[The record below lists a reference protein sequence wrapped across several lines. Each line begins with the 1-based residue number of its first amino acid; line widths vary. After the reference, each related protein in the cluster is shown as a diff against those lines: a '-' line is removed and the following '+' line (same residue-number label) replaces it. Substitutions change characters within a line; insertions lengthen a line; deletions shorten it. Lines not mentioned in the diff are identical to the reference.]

1 MSRHPGPS
9 TLGELLRGYRF
20 AAGLGQRALAE
31 RAGISV
37 RTLRYLE
44 QGQIRRP
51 HADSIQRLVAALNL
65 SEAARTRLREA
76 CEAAVSSPRTAGLRV
91 SVLGPLALHLGGGPV
106 EVPSVLQRSLLGL
119 LAMQPGVVV
128 GTDEIVD
135 VLWGE
140 QPPRTCRQLVQTY
153 VRHLRDLID
162 PDRPG
167 PDAGRV
173 LRATKGGYRADLSAE
188 ESDVATFD
196 ELLGLARSV
205 EAGGDRPAALEA
217 YGRALRCWRGPVLAD
232 GGERIREH
240 PTAVAIGG
248 RQVTAAVARADL
260 ALALGSAEEVVAD
273 LRELSAREPLHEEL
287 AGRLMLA
294 LASCGQ
300 QAAALDVFTRISSR
314 LDADLG
320 LQPSAALRAAHLR
333 VLRADLPPK
342 PPVLPA
348 LPAPVPVSPP
358 AADRPVPAQL
368 PGLTLGFTGRADQLR
383 QLDSLLPD
391 PATGDGPHQ
400 TGTVLAAITGT
411 GGVGK
416 TALAVHWAHRVR
428 DRFPDGELFV
438 DLRGHSAQAPVRPVE
453 ALARFLLALGVA
465 AERIPGTPEAA
476 ADLYRT
482 LSAGRRMLVV
492 LDNAVD
498 PEQVRPLLPG
508 GLGCLVLVTSRDRL
522 AGLTARDGARRIG
535 VDVLAPEESRLLL
548 RRMLG
553 ESRVD
558 ADPQAAADLA
568 HACGHLPLA
577 LRISAA
583 NVDHTPWRTLRDQAD
598 ELREGDRLTALS
610 VTGDQTTAVRTAFSL
625 SYQALDAPVRRMF
638 RLLALLPGPET
649 GLRAAAV
656 VTGTTVEDAAR
667 LVERLTAA
675 HLLREHRPGRYR
687 FHDLVALY
695 AAERLGLEETDT
707 SRRAASDA
715 LYDWLLAA
723 VDRCASLLYPG
734 MKQRLPGDEDAVRSD
749 AAPPEITDAAAAM
762 RWLDAELP
770 TLAAAVHQ
778 AAAEGRQAA
787 WLLADALRGYAWIR
801 KHTVDW
807 TALGQ
812 AALAAA
818 RAAGEPVA
826 EAAMH
831 HLLGHAHVR
840 QSHVDTAITHFEQ
853 LLALAE
859 AADWREGAAIAH
871 TNLSMVSRLSGRLR
885 RSAEHL
891 ERAMEL
897 DQQGGLSDGHP
908 VVLGNLAHVLRDLG
922 RLSESLDCLVRAERL
937 PAALDNQHNQIRRQA
952 DLGRTRHL
960 LGDTVQAARH
970 LQVAL
975 AMARECGD
983 LGGEAYA
990 LRLTASAGRDAGDLV
1005 RALELAR
1012 TAAAL
1017 SDQDI
1022 DDYFR
1027 AAARLTLGSVLLAL
1041 GRHGEASDAWR
1052 EALKLARERG
1062 AHDLEARSLIGLASG
1077 RRPLDREQA
1086 ATALE
1091 IARRTEYVL
1100 VQGEALTVLARGGLE
1115 HGEPAVAADYARQA
1129 LAMHRRSGHRKG
1141 QAQALDLLGRAVDA
1155 TREEDPAPYRREAL
1169 EIFDALGDR
1178 HAAAL
1183 RRRLVTSD
1191 GGLDGGMAGGTDRQ
1205 RCDTADAS
1213 ADPTASGPG
1222 TSPPPVP

>member
-1 MSRHPGPS
+1 MSRRPGPS

-76 CEAAVSSPRTAGLRV
+76 GEAATSSRPAGLRV
-91 SVLGPLALHLGGGPV
+91 SVLGPLALHLDGSPV

-205 EAGGDRPAALEA
+205 EAGGDRAAALEA

-294 LASCGQ
+294 LASSGQ

-342 PPVLPA
+342 PPALPA
-348 LPAPVPVSPP
+348 LPALSALPAPVSPH
-358 AADRPVPAQL
+358 AADRPEPVPAQL

-482 LSAGRRMLVV
+482 LSTGRRMLVV

-508 GLGCLVLVTSRDRL
+508 GLGCVVLVTSRDRL

-610 VTGDQTTAVRTAFSL
+610 VTGDQTTAVRTAFGL

-656 VTGTTVEDAAR
+656 VTGTTIEDAAR

-695 AAERLGLEETDT
+695 AAERLRLEETDT

-734 MKQRLPGDEDAVRSD
+734 MKQRLPGDEDAARSD

-770 TLAAAVHQ
+770 NLAAAVHQ
-778 AAAEGRQAA
+778 AAAEGRQTA
-787 WLLADALRGYAWIR
+787 WLLANALRGYAWIR
-801 KHTVDW
+801 KHAVDW

-812 AALAAA
+812 AALDSA
-818 RAAGEPVA
+818 RAAGEPLA

-937 PAALDNQHNQIRRQA
+937 PAALDNQHNRIRRLA
-952 DLGRTRHL
+952 DLGRIRHL
-960 LGDTVQAARH
+960 LGDTKDAARH
-970 LQVAL
+970 LRAAL
-975 AMARECGD
+975 TTARECGD
-983 LGGEAYA
+983 LGGEAYV
-990 LRLTASAGRDAGDLV
+990 LRLTASAHRDAGDLD
-1005 RALELAR
+1005 RALELSR
-1012 TAAAL
+1012 AATAL
-1017 SDQDI
+1017 SDQDV
-1022 DDYFR
+1022 DGYFR

-1041 GRHGEASDAWR
+1041 GRHGEASEAYR

-1077 RRPLDREQA
+1077 RRPLDREQV
-1086 ATALE
+1086 ATALA
-1091 IARRTEYVL
+1091 IARRTEYAL
-1100 VQGEALTVLARGGLE
+1100 VEGEALTVLARGCLE

-1129 LAMHRRSGHRKG
+1129 LAVHRHSGHRKG
-1141 QAQALDLLGRAVDA
+1141 QAQALDLLGQAVDA
-1155 TREEDPAPYRREAL
+1155 MGEEDPAPYWREAL
-1169 EIFDALGDR
+1169 KIFDTLGDSR
-1178 HAAAL
+1178 AAAP
-1183 RRRLVTSD
+1183 RQRLVTAE
-1191 GGLDGGMAGGTDRQ
+1191 GGVCRPHGDALDT
-1205 RCDTADAS
+1205 S
-1213 ADPTASGPG
+1213 ARSAASGPG
-1222 TSPPPVP
+1222 TSPALVP

>member
-1 MSRHPGPS
+1 MSRCPKPGA
-9 TLGELLRGYRF
+9 LGELLRGYRF

-44 QGQIRRP
+44 QGHVRRP
-51 HADSIQRLVAALNL
+51 HADSIQHLAVALNL
-65 SEAARTRLREA
+65 SGAARTRLLEA
-76 CEAAVSSPRTAGLRV
+76 GEAAASSPRTAGLRV
-91 SVLGPLALHLGGGPV
+91 TVLGPLALHRDGSPV
-106 EVPSVLQRSLLGL
+106 ELPSVLRRSLLGL

-153 VRHLRDLID
+153 VRHLRDLIE
-162 PDRPG
+162 PGRPG

-188 ESDVATFD
+188 ESDVAAFD
-196 ELLGLARSV
+196 ELLDEARCA
-205 EAGGDRPAALEA
+205 ETGGDSAAALEA

-232 GGERIREH
+232 GGERLRAH
-240 PTAVAIGG
+240 PAAVAIGG
-248 RQVTAAVARADL
+248 RHVAAAVARADL
-260 ALALGSAEEVVAD
+260 ALALGSAQDVVAD
-273 LRELSAREPLHEEL
+273 LRELSTREPLHEEL

-294 LASCGQ
+294 LAACGQ
-300 QAAALDVFTRISSR
+300 QAAALDVFTRISGR

-320 LQPSAALRAAHLR
+320 LQPSAALRAAQLR
-333 VLRADLPPK
+333 VLRGEVPPK
-342 PPVLPA
+342 PPALPA
-348 LPAPVPVSPP
+348 LPARVSPQ

-368 PGLTLGFTGRADQLR
+368 PGPTPGFTGRADQLR
-383 QLDSLLPD
+383 QLDALLPD
-391 PATGDGPHQ
+391 PAPGDGRHQ
-400 TGTVLAAITGT
+400 PQGTLLAAITGT

-428 DRFPDGELFV
+428 DRFPDGELYV
-438 DLRGHSAQAPVRPVE
+438 DLRGHSAQAPVRPIE

-508 GLGCLVLVTSRDRL
+508 GQGCVALVTSRDRL
-522 AGLTARDGARRIG
+522 AGLVARDGARRIA
-535 VDVLAPEESRLLL
+535 VDMLTPEESRLLL
-548 RRMLG
+548 RRVVG

-583 NVDHTPWRTLRDQAD
+583 NVDQTPWRTLRDQAD

-649 GLRAAAV
+649 GLQAVAV
-656 VTGTTVEDAAR
+656 VTGTTAEDGAR

-675 HLLREHRPGRYR
+675 HLLREYRPGRYR

-695 AAERLGLEETDT
+695 AAERLRLEESDT

-723 VDRCASLLYPG
+723 VDRCALLLYPG
-734 MKQRLPGDEDAVRSD
+734 MKLRLPGDDDAARSD
-749 AAPPEITDAAAAM
+749 AAPPEITDAASAT

-770 TLAAAVHQ
+770 NLAAAVHQ
-778 AAAEGRQAA
+778 AAADGHRAA
-787 WLLADALRGYAWIR
+787 PLLADALRGYAWIR

-812 AALAAA
+812 AALAVA

-826 EAAMH
+826 EASMH

-840 QSHVDTAITHFEQ
+840 QGRVGTAITDFEQ
-853 LLALAE
+853 GLALAE
-859 AADWREGAAIAH
+859 AAGWPEGAAIAH
-871 TNLSMVSRLSGRLR
+871 TNLSMVTRLSGRLR

-897 DQQGGLSDGHP
+897 DRQGGLSDGHP

-937 PAALDNQHNQIRRQA
+937 PEALDNQYNRIRRQA

-960 LGDTVQAARH
+960 LGDPAGATGH
-970 LQVAL
+970 LQAAL

-983 LGGEAYA
+983 LGGEAYV
-990 LRLTASAGRDAGDLV
+990 LRLTASAGRDAGDLG

-1012 TAAAL
+1012 TATAL
-1017 SDQDI
+1017 SDQDV

-1027 AAARLTLGSVLLAL
+1027 AAARITLGGVLLAL
-1041 GRHGEASDAWR
+1041 DRPGEASEAWR

-1062 AHDLEARSLIGLASG
+1062 AHDLEARSLIALASA

-1086 ATALE
+1086 ATALD

-1100 VQGEALTVLARGGLE
+1100 VEGEVLTVLARGGLE

-1129 LAMHRRSGHRKG
+1129 LAMHRRSGHRRG

-1155 TREEDPAPYRREAL
+1155 THEEDPAPYWREAL
-1169 EIFDALGDR
+1169 EIFDTLGDR
-1178 HAAAL
+1178 HAAAA
-1183 RRRLVTSD
+1183 RQRLVTAERSGESGESGEPQRD
-1191 GGLDGGMAGGTDRQ
+1191 RAPAGH
-1205 RCDTADAS
+1205 
-1213 ADPTASGPG
+1213 P
-1222 TSPPPVP
+1222 